1 MLAENGFTFKG
12 RGTGCEK
19 IYQKDD
25 IEIRLN
31 RCKGIVI
38 ALKDGVE
45 VVKHYISPYGYEQ
58 DMNTFID
65 KLNKL

>member
-12 RGTGCEK
+12 RGTGCER

-31 RCKGIVI
+31 RCRGVVV

-45 VVKHYISPYGYEQ
+45 VARHFVLPHSYQQ
-58 DMNTFID
+58 DMNNFI
-65 KLNKL
+65 NKLTGL